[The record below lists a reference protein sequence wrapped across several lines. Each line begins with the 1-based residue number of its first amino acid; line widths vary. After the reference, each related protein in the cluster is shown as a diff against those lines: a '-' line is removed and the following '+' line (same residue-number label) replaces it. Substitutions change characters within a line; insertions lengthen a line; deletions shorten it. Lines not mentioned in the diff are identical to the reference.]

1 MLNDVQLYLRY
12 LSVSIRSQMQ
22 YRVSFI
28 MLSIGHLLT
37 TVTEFVM
44 LWALFDRFGSLHS
57 WTLPEAALFYGIVNC
72 GFAFAEGVARGFD
85 NFALLVRSGGFD
97 RIFLRPR
104 STALQIAGSE
114 CQLLR
119 IGRLVQGLA
128 VLLWSMTALG
138 LTWTGWRL
146 LFLMATV
153 AGCAC
158 LFSALFIIQATICFW
173 TTEPLEI
180 MNATTYGGV
189 ETAQYPIAIY
199 REWFRRFFIYVIP
212 LAGVTYFPAVALMDK
227 QDPLGTSRLFQY
239 IAPLS
244 GPLFL
249 ILTLQL
255 WRIGV
260 RHYRSTGS

>member
-1 MLNDVQLYLRY
+1 MQNDVRLYLRY
-12 LSVSIRSQMQ
+12 VGISVRSQMQ

-37 TVTEFVM
+37 TGTEFVM
-44 LWALFDRFGSLHS
+44 LWALFDRFGSLRA
-57 WTLPEAALFYGIVNC
+57 WTFPEAALFYGIVNC
-72 GFAFAEGVARGFD
+72 GFAIAEGVARGFD
-85 NFALLVRSGGFD
+85 NFALLVRSGSFD
-97 RIFLRPR
+97 RVLLRPR
-104 STALQIAGSE
+104 STALQIAASE

-119 IGRLVQGLA
+119 IGRLTQGLA
-128 VLLWSMTALG
+128 VLLWSLLTLD
-138 LTWTGWRL
+138 LTWPPGRL
-146 LFLMATV
+146 LFFVATIL
-153 AGCAC
+153 GCAC
-158 LFSALFIIQATICFW
+158 LFCALFVIQATICFW

-189 ETAQYPIAIY
+189 ETAQYPISIY
-199 REWFRRFFIYVIP
+199 RKWFREFFIYVIP

-227 QDPLGTSRLFQY
+227 QDPLGSSRFLQY
-239 IAPLS
+239 LAPLS

-249 ILTLQL
+249 AITLQL